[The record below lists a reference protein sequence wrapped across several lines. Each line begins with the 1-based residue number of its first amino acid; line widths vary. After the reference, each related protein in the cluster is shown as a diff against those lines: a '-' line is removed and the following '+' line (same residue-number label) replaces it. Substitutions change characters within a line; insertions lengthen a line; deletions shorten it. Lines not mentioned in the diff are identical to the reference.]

1 MNFLLLGYVEDNTV
15 GNGHFTGFN
24 KRQHCAAAS
33 ATAWSTASAACQ
45 LRLNKSS
52 IWEKLSRFEW
62 LVFSKNNYR
71 SCIRQIIQKYKK

>member
-45 LRLNKSS
+45 LKLNKSS
-52 IWEKLSRFEW
+52 MGKVESLLMVGIFEK
-62 LVFSKNNYR
+62 
-71 SCIRQIIQKYKK
+71 

>member
-24 KRQHCAAAS
+24 RRQHCAAAS

-52 IWEKLSRFEW
+52 IWEKLSRF
-62 LVFSKNNYR
+62 
-71 SCIRQIIQKYKK
+71 